1 MKDEKKKGG
10 SSVNVEQIR
19 AKKLYAEGK
28 SAEEIAKLLEKSTGT
43 IYRWIKQ
50 YKEEFEQSRKIAQ
63 MTTDDMSDLLDEA
76 HKKNLLEIIENPH
89 LLQNPKAADALIK
102 IANVLEKMDARKERE
117 AMLQANEEEKGVVF
131 IDDIKDGF
139 DESESEEI

>member
-1 MKDEKKKGG
+1 M
-10 SSVNVEQIR
+10 NIEQIR

-76 HKKNLLEIIENPH
+76 HKKNLLEIIENPN

-131 IDDIKDGF
+131 IDDIKDQF
-139 DESESEEI
+139 EESESEEN

>member
-10 SSVNVEQIR
+10 SSVNIEQIR

-139 DESESEEI
+139 EESQSEEI

>member
-1 MKDEKKKGG
+1 M
-10 SSVNVEQIR
+10 NIEQIR

-117 AMLQANEEEKGVVF
+117 VMLQANEEEKGVVF

>member
-1 MKDEKKKGG
+1 M
-10 SSVNVEQIR
+10 NVEQIR

>member
-1 MKDEKKKGG
+1 M
-10 SSVNVEQIR
+10 NVEQIR

-117 AMLQANEEEKGVVF
+117 AMLEANEEQKGVVF
-131 IDDIKDGF
+131 IDDIKEDGF
-139 DESESEEI
+139 DKSQSEEN

>member
-1 MKDEKKKGG
+1 M
-10 SSVNVEQIR
+10 NIEQIR
-19 AKKLYAEGK
+19 AKKLYADGK

-50 YKEEFEQSRKIAQ
+50 YKDEFEQSRKIAQ

>member
-1 MKDEKKKGG
+1 M
-10 SSVNVEQIR
+10 NVEQIR

-28 SAEEIAKLLEKSTGT
+28 SAEEIAKLLDKSTGT

-89 LLQNPKAADALIK
+89 LLQNPKSADALIK

-131 IDDIKDGF
+131 IDDIKEDRS
-139 DESESEEI
+139 DESTSEEI

>member
-1 MKDEKKKGG
+1 M
-10 SSVNVEQIR
+10 NVEQIR

-28 SAEEIAKLLEKSTGT
+28 SAEEIAKLLDKSTGT

-89 LLQNPKAADALIK
+89 LLQNPKSADALIK

-131 IDDIKDGF
+131 IDDIKEDRSN
-139 DESESEEI
+139 ESQSEEI

>member
-1 MKDEKKKGG
+1 M
-10 SSVNVEQIR
+10 NVEQIR

-50 YKEEFEQSRKIAQ
+50 YKEKFEQSRKIAQ

-117 AMLQANEEEKGVVF
+117 AMLEANEEEKGVVF
-131 IDDIKDGF
+131 IDDIKEDGF
-139 DESESEEI
+139 DKSQSEEN

>member
-10 SSVNVEQIR
+10 SSVNIEQIR

>member
-1 MKDEKKKGG
+1 M
-10 SSVNVEQIR
+10 NIEQIR

-139 DESESEEI
+139 EESQSEEI

>member
-1 MKDEKKKGG
+1 M
-10 SSVNVEQIR
+10 NIEQIR

-63 MTTDDMSDLLDEA
+63 MTTDDMSELLDEA

-131 IDDIKDGF
+131 IDDIKEPF
-139 DESESEEI
+139 EESESEEV

>member
-1 MKDEKKKGG
+1 M
-10 SSVNVEQIR
+10 NVEQIR

-28 SAEEIAKLLEKSTGT
+28 SAEEIAKLLDKSTGT

-89 LLQNPKAADALIK
+89 LLQNPKSADALIK

-131 IDDIKDGF
+131 IDDIKEDRSN
-139 DESESEEI
+139 ESTSEEI

>member
-1 MKDEKKKGG
+1 M
-10 SSVNVEQIR
+10 NVEQIR

-28 SAEEIAKLLEKSTGT
+28 NAEEIAKLLDKSAGT

-89 LLQNPKAADALIK
+89 LLQNPKSADALIK

-131 IDDIKDGF
+131 IDDIKEDRS
-139 DESESEEI
+139 DESQSEEN

>member
-1 MKDEKKKGG
+1 M
-10 SSVNVEQIR
+10 NIEQIR

-117 AMLQANEEEKGVVF
+117 AMLHEEEKGVVF

>member
-1 MKDEKKKGG
+1 M
-10 SSVNVEQIR
+10 NVEQIR

-28 SAEEIAKLLEKSTGT
+28 SAEEIAKLLDKSTGT

-89 LLQNPKAADALIK
+89 LLQNPKSADALIK
-102 IANVLEKMDARKERE
+102 ISNVLEKMDARKERE

-131 IDDIKDGF
+131 IDDIKEDRS
-139 DESESEEI
+139 DESQSEEN

>member
-1 MKDEKKKGG
+1 M
-10 SSVNVEQIR
+10 NVEQIR

-28 SAEEIAKLLEKSTGT
+28 NAEEIAKLLDKSAGT

-89 LLQNPKAADALIK
+89 LLQNPKSADALIK

-131 IDDIKDGF
+131 IDDIKEERS
-139 DESESEEI
+139 DESQSEEN

>member
-1 MKDEKKKGG
+1 M
-10 SSVNVEQIR
+10 NIEQIR

>member
-1 MKDEKKKGG
+1 M
-10 SSVNVEQIR
+10 NVEQIR

-131 IDDIKDGF
+131 IDDIKEDGF

>member
-1 MKDEKKKGG
+1 M
-10 SSVNVEQIR
+10 NVEQIR

-117 AMLQANEEEKGVVF
+117 AMLRANEEEKGVVF
-131 IDDIKDGF
+131 IDDIKDEF

>member
-1 MKDEKKKGG
+1 M
-10 SSVNVEQIR
+10 NVEQIR

-63 MTTDDMSDLLDEA
+63 ISSDDMSDLLDEA
-76 HKKNLLEIIENPH
+76 HKKNLLEIIENPE
-89 LLQNPKAADALIK
+89 LLKNPKAADALIK

-117 AMLQANEEEKGVVF
+117 ALMQAKDEEKGVVF
-131 IDDIKDGF
+131 IDDIPNGF
-139 DESESEEI
+139 DKKESKEN

>member
-117 AMLQANEEEKGVVF
+117 AMLRANEEEKGVVF
-131 IDDIKDGF
+131 IDDIKDEF

>member
-1 MKDEKKKGG
+1 M
-10 SSVNVEQIR
+10 NVEQIR

-28 SAEEIAKLLEKSTGT
+28 SAEEIAKLLDKSTGT

-89 LLQNPKAADALIK
+89 LLQNPKSADALIK

-131 IDDIKDGF
+131 IDDIKEDRS
-139 DESESEEI
+139 DESQSEEN

>member
-1 MKDEKKKGG
+1 M
-10 SSVNVEQIR
+10 NIEQIR

-131 IDDIKDGF
+131 IDDIKEDGF
-139 DESESEEI
+139 DKSQSEEN

>member
-1 MKDEKKKGG
+1 M
-10 SSVNVEQIR
+10 NVEQIR

-28 SAEEIAKLLEKSTGT
+28 SAEEIAKLLDKSTGT

-117 AMLQANEEEKGVVF
+117 AMLEANEEEKGVVF
-131 IDDIKDGF
+131 IDDIKEDGF
-139 DESESEEI
+139 DKSQSEEN

>member
-1 MKDEKKKGG
+1 M
-10 SSVNVEQIR
+10 NVEQIR

-131 IDDIKDGF
+131 IDDIKEPF
-139 DESESEEI
+139 EESESEEV

>member
-1 MKDEKKKGG
+1 M
-10 SSVNVEQIR
+10 NVEQIR

-28 SAEEIAKLLEKSTGT
+28 SAEEIAKLLDKSTGT

-117 AMLQANEEEKGVVF
+117 AMLEANEEQKGVVF
-131 IDDIKDGF
+131 IDDIKEDGF
-139 DESESEEI
+139 DKSQSEEN

>member
-1 MKDEKKKGG
+1 M
-10 SSVNVEQIR
+10 NVEQIR

-28 SAEEIAKLLEKSTGT
+28 SAKEIAKLLEKSTGT

-117 AMLQANEEEKGVVF
+117 AMLEANEEQKGVVF
-131 IDDIKDGF
+131 IDDIKEDGF
-139 DESESEEI
+139 DKSQSEEN

>member
-1 MKDEKKKGG
+1 M
-10 SSVNVEQIR
+10 NVEQIR

-131 IDDIKDGF
+131 IDDIKEDGF
-139 DESESEEI
+139 DKSQSEEN

>member
-1 MKDEKKKGG
+1 M
-10 SSVNVEQIR
+10 NIEQIR

-43 IYRWIKQ
+43 IYGWIKQ

-76 HKKNLLEIIENPH
+76 HKKNLLEIIENPN

-131 IDDIKDGF
+131 IDDIKDQF
-139 DESESEEI
+139 EESESEEN

>member
-1 MKDEKKKGG
+1 
-10 SSVNVEQIR
+10 VNIEQIR

-131 IDDIKDGF
+131 IDDIKEDRF

>member
-1 MKDEKKKGG
+1 M
-10 SSVNVEQIR
+10 NIEQIR

-131 IDDIKDGF
+131 IDDIKEDRF

>member
-1 MKDEKKKGG
+1 M
-10 SSVNVEQIR
+10 NVEQIR

-28 SAEEIAKLLEKSTGT
+28 SAEEIAKLLDKSTGT

-89 LLQNPKAADALIK
+89 LLQNPKSADALIK

-117 AMLQANEEEKGVVF
+117 AMLQANQEEKGVVF
-131 IDDIKDGF
+131 IDDIKDRF
-139 DESESEEI
+139 DESTSEEI

>member
-1 MKDEKKKGG
+1 M
-10 SSVNVEQIR
+10 NVEQIR

-28 SAEEIAKLLEKSTGT
+28 SAEEIAKLLDKSTGT

-89 LLQNPKAADALIK
+89 LLQNPKSADALIK

-131 IDDIKDGF
+131 IDDIKEDRA
-139 DESESEEI
+139 DESQSEEN

>member
-1 MKDEKKKGG
+1 M
-10 SSVNVEQIR
+10 NVEQIR

-131 IDDIKDGF
+131 IDDIKDQF
-139 DESESEEI
+139 DESESEEN

>member
-1 MKDEKKKGG
+1 M
-10 SSVNVEQIR
+10 NVEQIR

-117 AMLQANEEEKGVVF
+117 AMLEANEEEKGVVF
-131 IDDIKDGF
+131 IDDIKEDGF
-139 DESESEEI
+139 DKSQSEEN

>member
-1 MKDEKKKGG
+1 M
-10 SSVNVEQIR
+10 NVEQIR

-131 IDDIKDGF
+131 IDDIKEDRF
-139 DESESEEI
+139 DESQSEEN

>member
-1 MKDEKKKGG
+1 M
-10 SSVNVEQIR
+10 NIEQIR

-89 LLQNPKAADALIK
+89 LLQNPKSADALIK

-131 IDDIKDGF
+131 IDDIKEDRSN
-139 DESESEEI
+139 ESQSEEI